1 MSRFQSHYS
10 SSKYALEAYSE
21 ALGMEGRKYGIR
33 TVLLE
38 PGDTKTD
45 FTAKRKTFIPDSS
58 IYREDAL
65 KAIRKMENDE
75 KNGKS
80 PMTVA
85 KAALR
90 VSRMKNPPVRKPI
103 GAEYSALMLLLR
115 ILPQKAVEKILIM
128 LY

>member
-1 MSRFQSHYS
+1 MSY
-10 SSKYALEAYSE
+10 
-21 ALGMEGRKYGIR
+21 
-33 TVLLE
+33 
-38 PGDTKTD
+38 
-45 FTAKRKTFIPDSS
+45 AKRKTFIPDSS

-90 VSRMKNPPVRKPI
+90 VSKMKNPPVRKPI
-103 GAEYSALMLLLR
+103 GAEYSTLMLLLR